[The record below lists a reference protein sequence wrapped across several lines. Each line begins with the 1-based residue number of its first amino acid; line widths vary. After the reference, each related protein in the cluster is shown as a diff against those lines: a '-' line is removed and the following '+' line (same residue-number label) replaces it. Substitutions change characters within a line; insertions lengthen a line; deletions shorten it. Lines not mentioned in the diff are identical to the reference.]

1 MKNIAKI
8 TVAALVLLSV
18 ALESC
23 KKGEGDPALSLRSRK
38 ARMAGEWK
46 VSKGEGTETSGNST
60 STFTFDG
67 TTVTQ
72 TSNNITFSFGS
83 TMEATLEK
91 DGTFKSVSTTT
102 INNSTTTT
110 NETGIWNFTSG
121 VGEAKNKSQ
130 LVMMTLSSTTTTGSS
145 TDTETY
151 TGSNAPS
158 VLYDIY
164 QLKSKEIILKQEGS
178 NTDSNGTST
187 SSSTW
192 TWSAK

>member
-46 VSKGEGTETSGNST
+46 ASAGKGSDTQGSST
-60 STFTFDG
+60 TTFTYDG
-67 TTVTQ
+67 TTITQ
-72 TSNNITFSFGS
+72 TSNNITFSYGQ
-83 TMEATLEK
+83 TIDVTIEK
-91 DGTFKSVSTTT
+91 DGTFKSTTVST
-102 INNSTTTT
+102 INNSTTTST
-110 NETGIWNFTSG
+110 ETGTWNFTSG

-130 LVMMTLSSTTTTGSS
+130 LMMMTLSSTTATGNN
-145 TDTETY
+145 TNTETY
-151 TGSNAPS
+151 TGLDAPT
-158 VLYDIY
+158 VIYDIY
-164 QLKSKEIILKQEGS
+164 QLKNKEIILTQKGS

-187 SSSTW
+187 FDYEWTW
-192 TWSAK
+192 TAK